1 MSLEIVSM
9 QVKISKDVRERAKA
23 VASERGQ
30 QLNDLVLEQFAK
42 LGDAELTKLV
52 KLEQQEKTRRGR
64 PITK

>member
-9 QVKISKDVRERAKA
+9 QVKISKDVRERAK
-23 VASERGQ
+23 VIASERGK

-42 LGDAELTKLV
+42 LGDPELTRLV
-52 KLEQQEKTRRGR
+52 KIEQQEKTRRGR